1 MGTFYVDDFD
11 VNRCNDSKTSDL
23 HGVVLRRS
31 RTYSRRAIYRRRAG
45 KGCGYAGNKTHAR
58 ANNRYLLCKNGAS
71 NFMTASDWAE
81 HKKCCFL

>member
-23 HGVVLRRS
+23 HGVVLHRS

-45 KGCGYAGNKTHAR
+45 KGVVTPGIRRMHGLTIAILFAR
-58 ANNRYLLCKNGAS
+58 
-71 NFMTASDWAE
+71 
-81 HKKCCFL
+81 